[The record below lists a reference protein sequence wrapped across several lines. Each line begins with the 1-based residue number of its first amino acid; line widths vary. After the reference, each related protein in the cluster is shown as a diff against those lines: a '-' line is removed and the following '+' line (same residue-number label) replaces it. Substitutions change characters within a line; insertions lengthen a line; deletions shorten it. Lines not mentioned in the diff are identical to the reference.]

1 MSGRD
6 HAEAAVAGGGERLPG
21 VLREQERARQ
31 EQRDQRVPLVLREL
45 GDRRDVLE
53 ARVGDDSVEPAEAL
67 ERRGDD
73 GAVAFPCREIRVGD
87 VDAVHGPAVVLEL
100 RDDRR
105 ADPAGGTGDERH
117 ATHST

>member
-1 MSGRD
+1 MRGRD
-6 HAEAAVAGGGERLPG
+6 RAVAAVAGGGERLPG

-53 ARVGDDSVEPAEAL
+53 ARVGHNGVEAAESL
-67 ERRGDD
+67 ERGGDD
-73 GAVAFPCREIRVGD
+73 GAIAFPRREICVGD

-100 RDDRR
+100 RDDRC
-105 ADPAGGTGDERH
+105 ADPAGGAGDERH
-117 ATHST
+117 AAHST